1 MTTVLDEEWDVVFG
15 LLPPAWR
22 ELAKTTGAMRRA
34 RGAITSADTLLRLM
48 LMHLAGGL
56 SLRQT
61 AARAAVQGLVDVS
74 DVALWKRLQACEA
87 WFTELCV
94 RMTADRSAAVVSP
107 AGRRLRAIDA
117 TTVEEPGAS
126 GTSYRVHYS
135 LTLPDLKC
143 DFFELTDV
151 KGGEKLGRFT
161 FAAED
166 IVLADRGYSHRE
178 GVAHLLRSN
187 ADVVVRYN
195 QGAFPLC
202 DANGKPYRGLLSW
215 LRAIKG
221 HACAQMSVCFEF
233 DDVRWPVRI
242 CAIRKSKAAADA
254 AKRKLTKAASKKGK
268 TLGRDTLE
276 FAEYVVVIT
285 SLPAA
290 EWSASRVMQLYRAR
304 WQIELHFKRL
314 KSLLK
319 LGCLP
324 KKKDGAARAWIQGK
338 LLLAL
343 MIERLVDRARS
354 FSPWG
359 YEVVQEGSMAP
370 VH

>member
-15 LLPPAWR
+15 LLPPEWR

-34 RGAITSADTLLRLM
+34 RGAITTAETLLRLM

-61 AARAAVQGLVDVS
+61 AARAAAQGLVEVS
-74 DVALWKRLQACEA
+74 DVALWKRLQSCEA
-87 WFTELCV
+87 WFAELCA
-94 RMTADRSAAVVSP
+94 RMMADRQAAVVKP

-135 LTLPDLKC
+135 LTLPEMEC
-143 DFFELTDV
+143 DFFELTDA

-161 FAAED
+161 FAPED

-178 GVAHLLRSN
+178 GVAHLLESG
-187 ADVVVRYN
+187 ADVVVRHN

-202 DANGKPYRGLLSW
+202 DADGKPYRGLLRW
-215 LRAIKG
+215 LRALKG
-221 HACAQMSVCFEF
+221 HTSEHRTAYFEF
-233 DDVRWPVRI
+233 DNVRWPVRI
-242 CAIRKSKAAADA
+242 CAIRKSKTKADA
-254 AKRKLTKAASKKGK
+254 AKRKLTQAAAKKGK
-268 TLGRDTLE
+268 TLGPDTLE
-276 FAEYVVVIT
+276 FAEYIVVVT

-290 EWSASRVMQLYRAR
+290 EWSASRVLQLYRAR
-304 WQIELHFKRL
+304 WQVELHFKRL

-324 KKKDGAARAWIQGK
+324 KKRDGAARAWIQGK

-359 YEVVQEGSMAP
+359 YEVVPEGGVAV